1 MKRKN
6 NSILK
11 EIAGKYMI
19 LPLSDH
25 NIAIDVIL
33 HTNEVGAFIYKNLE
47 NDITKEEL
55 LNKLLA
61 EYNVDKKTA
70 LKDLEEFLASM
81 KEKGLLND

>member
-11 EIAGKYMI
+11 EIGNKFMI

-33 HTNEVGAFIYKNLE
+33 YTNEVGAFIYNNLE
-47 NDITKEEL
+47 NEITKEEL
-55 LNKLLA
+55 LARILNEYSVTEEVALA
-61 EYNVDKKTA
+61 
-70 LKDLEEFLASM
+70 DLDEFLLNM
-81 KEKGLLND
+81 QKKGLIDA